1 MLERLQAFASK
12 LRDAGVPVSNH
23 EILVA
28 SQALGHLDWAD
39 RESFKWGLASSMCR
53 APGHLEVFSTLFD
66 LFFAPEFADIDVDL
80 DTVPPDLS
88 ELEEAELLEEVIKAL
103 REGRDGELRRLAR
116 AVLDR
121 LSNEAS
127 GGFLL
132 YRALRF
138 LDLDRL
144 LQRLAERE
152 GVNEWEQAIWKME
165 VQSRLERLRRILEQE
180 VRRRMVNERGADD
193 VADRILRV
201 PLEE

>member
-1 MLERLQAFASK
+1 MLARLQSFALK
-12 LRDAGVPVSNH
+12 LREAGVPVSNH
-23 EILVA
+23 EMLVA
-28 SQALGHLDWAD
+28 AEALGHLDWTD

-66 LFFAPEFADIDVDL
+66 LFFAPEGV
-80 DTVPPDLS
+80 
-88 ELEEAELLEEVIKAL
+88 ELEVDVSPDDLNEIDDAELLEAVIRAL
-103 REGRDGELRRLAR
+103 REGREGELRQLAR

-121 LSNEAS
+121 LQAEAS

-152 GVNEWEQAIWKME
+152 GVDDWEQAIWRME
-165 VQSRLERLRRILEQE
+165 I
-180 VRRRMVNERGADD
+180 
-193 VADRILRV
+193 
-201 PLEE
+201 